1 MSDHNGNS
9 PFGSSPLLSRRTL
22 LGGSALALGGAAL
35 AGGLLPAASFA
46 QSSDPI
52 KLGWTGTGICLISI
66 PVARD
71 KGFFEK
77 HGANVEFV
85 NFGSNF
91 AAGVEA
97 VSSGKLDVFVN
108 FILQYIKPLE
118 QGVNVQFTGTVHGG
132 CIRLLARTGSEETDY
147 AALKGKAIGVR
158 SIDSPG
164 KQFLSVQ
171 LYKAGIDPQNEVEWK
186 VYPTDL
192 LGEAI
197 NKGEIQAAIDADPAI
212 YLILKNSK
220 GAFTEIGG
228 LHTGEYRDLACCAIG
243 IRKEFVEARRQDAAA
258 VTRALLDAAQWT
270 HENPDE
276 AAELFTNYSPVDRE
290 TLAEII
296 RTHTHHVNLP
306 VGDKFRGQLETY
318 TEELKTVGI
327 VRRRT
332 DPRAFAQRI
341 TVDVLS

>member
-1 MSDHNGNS
+1 MSAS
-9 PFGSSPLLSRRTL
+9 SSKSPLLSRRAV
-22 LGGSALALGGAAL
+22 LGATALAAGAPFV
-35 AGGLLPAASFA
+35 GGLLPVPSFA
-46 QSSDPI
+46 QSSEPI
-52 KLGWTGTGICLISI
+52 RLGWTGTGICLISI

-71 KGFFEK
+71 KGFFTK

-91 AAGVEA
+91 ASGIEA

-118 QGVNVQFTGTVHGG
+118 QGVNVQFTGSVHGG
-132 CIRLLARTGSEETDY
+132 CIRLLARSGSEETDY
-147 AALKGKAIGVR
+147 ASLKGRAIGVR

-171 LYKAGIDPQNEVEWK
+171 LYKAGIDPQTEVEWK
-186 VYPTDL
+186 VYPVDL

-197 NKGEIQAAIDADPAI
+197 KKGEIQAAIDADPGI
-212 YLILKNSK
+212 YLVLKNSNGTLK
-220 GAFTEIGG
+220 EIGG
-228 LHTGEYRDLACCAIG
+228 LHTGQYANLACCAIG
-243 IRKEFVEARRQDAAA
+243 ISKEFVEARRGDAAA
-258 VTRALLDAAQWT
+258 VTRALLEAAQWT

-276 AAELFTNYSPVDRE
+276 AADLFTNYSPVDRN

-296 RTHTHHVNLP
+296 RSHNHSVNLP
-306 VGDKFRGQLETY
+306 VGDTFRAQLETY
-318 TEELKTVGI
+318 ATELKTVGI

-332 DPRAFAQRI
+332 DPQAFVRRI
-341 TVDVLS
+341 TADVLS

>member
-1 MSDHNGNS
+1 MSDKTSNPS
-9 PFGSSPLLSRRTL
+9 FSRRTL
-22 LGGSALALGGAAL
+22 LGASALAVGAPL
-35 AGGLLPAASFA
+35 IGGLASSRSFA

-52 KLGWTGTGICLISI
+52 RLGWTGTGICLISI
-66 PVARD
+66 PVAKD

-85 NFGSNF
+85 NFGSSF
-91 AAGVEA
+91 ASGVEA

-118 QGVNVQFTGTVHGG
+118 QGVNVQFTGAVHGG
-132 CIRLLARTGSEETDY
+132 CIRLLARTGSGETDY
-147 AALKGKAIGVR
+147 ASLKGKAIGVR

-186 VYPTDL
+186 VYPADL

-197 NKGEIQAAIDADPAI
+197 NKGEVQAVIDADPAI
-212 YLILKNSK
+212 YLILKNSS
-220 GAFTEIGG
+220 GGLTEIGG
-228 LHTGEYRDLACCAIG
+228 LHTGQYADLACCAIG
-243 IRKEFVEARRQDAAA
+243 VRKDFVESRRGDAAK

-276 AAELFTNYSPVDRE
+276 AAELFTNYSPVPRD

-296 RTHTHHVNLP
+296 RSHTHRVHFPTN
-306 VGDKFRGQLETY
+306 DQFRSQLETY

-332 DPRAFAQRI
+332 DPQAFAQRI

>member
-1 MSDHNGNS
+1 MSDEIKKF
-9 PFGSSPLLSRRTL
+9 PVLSRRTL
-22 LGGSALALGGAAL
+22 LGASALAVGAPL
-35 AGGLLPAASFA
+35 VGGLLSSKSFA

-52 KLGWTGTGICLISI
+52 KVGWTGTGICLISI

-97 VSSGKLDVFVN
+97 VSSGKIDVYVN

-132 CIRLLARTGSEETDY
+132 CIRLLARTGSAETDY

-171 LYKAGIDPQNEVEWK
+171 LHKAGIDPQNEVEWK

-220 GAFTEIGG
+220 GGLTEIGG
-228 LHTGEYRDLACCAIG
+228 LHSGAYADLACCAIG
-243 IRKEFVEARRQDAAA
+243 IRKDFVESRRQDAAA
-258 VTRALLDAAQWT
+258 VTRALLDAAKWT

-296 RTHTHHVNLP
+296 RSHTHNVHLP
-306 VGDKFRGQLETY
+306 VGDEFRGQLATY
-318 TEELKTVGI
+318 AEELKTVGI

-332 DPRAFAQRI
+332 DARAFAERI

>member
-1 MSDHNGNS
+1 MSDEIKKL
-9 PFGSSPLLSRRTL
+9 PLLSRRTL
-22 LGGSALALGGAAL
+22 LGASALAVGAPL
-35 AGGLLPAASFA
+35 VGGLLSSKSFA

-52 KLGWTGTGICLISI
+52 KVGWTGTGICLISI

-97 VSSGKLDVFVN
+97 VSSGKIDVYVN

-132 CIRLLARTGSEETDY
+132 CIRLLARTGSAETDY

-171 LYKAGIDPQNEVEWK
+171 LHKAGIDPQNEVEWK

-220 GAFTEIGG
+220 GGLTEIGG
-228 LHTGEYRDLACCAIG
+228 LHSGPYADLACCAIG
-243 IRKEFVEARRQDAAA
+243 IRKDFVESRRQDAAA
-258 VTRALLDAAQWT
+258 VTRALLDAAKWT

-296 RTHTHHVNLP
+296 RSHTHNVHLP
-306 VGDKFRGQLETY
+306 VGDEFRGQLATY
-318 TEELKTVGI
+318 AEELKTVGI

-332 DPRAFAQRI
+332 DARAFAERI

>member
-1 MSDHNGNS
+1 MSD
-9 PFGSSPLLSRRTL
+9 PFLKSPLLSRRAM
-22 LGGSALALGGAAL
+22 LGASALAVGASF
-35 AGGLLPAASFA
+35 AGGLLSVPSFA

-52 KLGWTGTGICLISI
+52 KVGWTGTGICLISI

-97 VSSGKLDVFVN
+97 VSSGKIDVYVN

-118 QGVNVQFTGTVHGG
+118 QGVNVQFTGAVHGG
-132 CIRLLARTGSEETDY
+132 CIRLLARSGSEEVDY
-147 AALKGKAIGVR
+147 ASLKGKAIGVR

-171 LYKAGIDPQNEVEWK
+171 LYKAGIDPQTEVEWK

-197 NKGEIQAAIDADPAI
+197 NKGEVHASIDADPAI
-212 YLILKNSK
+212 YLILKNSN
-220 GAFTEIGG
+220 GGLTEIGG
-228 LHTGEYRDLACCAIG
+228 LHSGEYADLACCAIG
-243 IRKEFVEARRQDAAA
+243 IRKEFIEARRQDAAA

-276 AAELFTNYSPVDRE
+276 AAELFTNYSPVDRQ

-296 RTHTHHVNLP
+296 RSHTHHANLP
-306 VGDKFRGQLETY
+306 VDDKFRGQLETY

-332 DPRAFAQRI
+332 DPQAFARRI
-341 TVDVLS
+341 TADVLS